1 MLTSLRPVTE
11 LERAIRAQPD
21 ELRRLAGLEL
31 PPHAN
36 RLAAGERLWLVG
48 TGTSLHAA
56 ELGAAMM
63 ARAGIDARFASSME
77 FAKRA
82 PLRAGDGVIV
92 LSHTGETAYARGA
105 RARALDLGAE
115 TLSLTATGVGWPEAI
130 EVAEKERSE
139 TYTRS
144 YTGALAV
151 LALIAG
157 ELGAEGLGPE
167 AVVAAADAADAVLG
181 EPGIEVVPEPERLLV
196 LAGAGPA
203 AVTAREGALKL
214 REAARLAAE
223 GYDAEY
229 LLHGSAV
236 PLDERD
242 ALVLVGPDEDG
253 LLRELAKAAEAEGV
267 AVGRLSG
274 EAAAGGGRP
283 GGPPADVRE
292 SREAVLGETADELM
306 AQIPLTV
313 RLQLLALRRA
323 EQGGHDP
330 DTVITGA
337 WAADALWNT
346 GVR

>member
-1 MLTSLRPVTE
+1 VTE
-11 LERAIRAQPD
+11 LERAIRAQPG
-21 ELRRLAGLEL
+21 ELRRLAGIEL
-31 PPHAN
+31 PDHAN

-48 TGTSLHAA
+48 TGTSLHGA

-92 LSHTGETAYARGA
+92 LSHTGETAYARAA
-105 RARALDLGAE
+105 RKRALDLGAE
-115 TLSLTATGVGWPEAI
+115 TLSLTAVGVGWPEAI

-157 ELGAEGLGPE
+157 ELGAEGLTPE
-167 AVVAAADAADAVLG
+167 AVVAAADAAEAALAD
-181 EPGIEVVPEPERLLV
+181 PGIDDVPDPDRLLV
-196 LAGAGPA
+196 IAGAGPA

-214 REAARLAAE
+214 REAARRAAE

-236 PLDERD
+236 PLGERD
-242 ALVLVGPDEDG
+242 GLLLVGQEEDG
-253 LLRELAKAAEAEGV
+253 LLHGLAKAAEAEGI
-267 AVGRLSG
+267 AVGRLG
-274 EAAAGGGRP
+274 EEAAPR
-283 GGPPADVRE
+283 
-292 SREAVLGETADELM
+292 DELM

-313 RLQLLALRRA
+313 RLQLLALKRT

-337 WAADALWNT
+337 WAAEALWNA
-346 GVR
+346 GAP

>member
-1 MLTSLRPVTE
+1 LLSLPAVTE

-31 PPHAN
+31 PPHAG

-77 FAKRA
+77 FARRT

-92 LSHTGETAYARGA
+92 LSHTGETAFARAA
-105 RARALDLGAE
+105 RARALGLGAE

-130 EVAEKERSE
+130 EIAERERSE

-144 YTGALAV
+144 YTAALAV

-167 AVVAAADAADAVLG
+167 AVVEAAAAVEAALAD
-181 EPGIEVVPEPERLLV
+181 PGLDGLPDPERLLV
-196 LAGAGPA
+196 LAAAGPG

-236 PLDERD
+236 PLGGRD
-242 ALVLVGPDEDG
+242 GLVIVDAARDEDG
-253 LLRELAKAAEAEGV
+253 LLRELARAARAEGV
-267 AVGRLSG
+267 AVAELGHA
-274 EAAAGGGRP
+274 EP
-283 GGPPADVRE
+283 GD
-292 SREAVLGETADELM
+292 DLM
-306 AQIPLTV
+306 AQVPLTV

-323 EQGGHDP
+323 EAGGHDP

-337 WAADALWNT
+337 WAADALWNA
-346 GVR
+346 GAP

>member
-1 MLTSLRPVTE
+1 VPPVTE

-63 ARAGIDARFASSME
+63 ARAGVDARFASSME
-77 FAKRA
+77 FARRA

-92 LSHTGETAYARGA
+92 ISHTGETAYARAA
-105 RARALDLGAE
+105 RARALALGTE
-115 TLSLTATGVGWPEAI
+115 TLSLTATGVGWPEAV
-130 EVAEKERSE
+130 EVTEKELSE

-167 AVVAAADAADAVLG
+167 VVVAAADAAEAALAA
-181 EPGIEVVPEPERLLV
+181 PGLDGAPEPERLLV
-196 LAGAGPA
+196 LAAVGPA

-236 PLDERD
+236 PLGRRD
-242 ALVLVGPDEDG
+242 GLLLVGADEDG
-253 LLRELAKAAEAEGV
+253 LLTGLGEAAEAEGV
-267 AVGRLSG
+267 AVGRI
-274 EAAAGGGRP
+274 GGGEP
-283 GGPPADVRE
+283 G
-292 SREAVLGETADELM
+292 DELI

-323 EQGGHDP
+323 EAAGHDP

-337 WAADALWNT
+337 WAADALWSA
-346 GVR
+346 GAL

>member
-1 MLTSLRPVTE
+1 VTE

-21 ELRRLAGLEL
+21 ELRRLSQLDL
-31 PPHAN
+31 PPQAD
-36 RLAAGERLWLVG
+36 RIAAGERVWLVG

-56 ELGAAMM
+56 ELGAAMFE
-63 ARAGIDARFASSME
+63 RAGIDARAASSID
-77 FAKRA
+77 FAHRV
-82 PLRAGDGVIV
+82 PLRAGDGVVVI
-92 LSHTGETAYARGA
+92 SHTGGTAHARAA
-105 RARALDLGAE
+105 RARALNLGAE

-130 EVAEKERSE
+130 EVTERERSE

-157 ELGAEGLGPE
+157 ELGADGLLPE
-167 AVVAAADAADAVLG
+167 AVVAAADAAERALS
-181 EPGIEVVPEPERLLV
+181 EAAEMPAPERLLV
-196 LAGAGPA
+196 IAGVGPA

-214 REAARLAAE
+214 REAARLLAE

-242 ALVLVGPDEDG
+242 ALLLLGTDPDG
-253 LLRELAKAAEAEGV
+253 LLRELGSAARAEGIAV
-267 AVGRLSG
+267 AELEQP
-274 EAAAGGGRP
+274 EAP
-283 GGPPADVRE
+283 
-292 SREAVLGETADELM
+292 DELL

-323 EQGGHDP
+323 EAAGHDP
-330 DTVITGA
+330 DKVITGA
-337 WAADALWNT
+337 WEADTLWEVGT
-346 GVR
+346 P

>member
-1 MLTSLRPVTE
+1 MWLSLPAVTE

-31 PPHAN
+31 PPHAG
-36 RLAAGERLWLVG
+36 RLAGGERLWLVG

-77 FAKRA
+77 FARRA

-92 LSHTGETAYARGA
+92 LSHTGETAYARAA
-105 RARALDLGAE
+105 RARALSLGAE

-130 EVAEKERSE
+130 EIAERERSE

-144 YTGALAV
+144 YAAALAV

-167 AVVAAADAADAVLG
+167 AVVAAAAAAQAAIE
-181 EPGIEVVPEPERLLV
+181 EPEIEEVPEPERLLV

-242 ALVLVGPDEDG
+242 ALVLVGRDEDG
-253 LLRELAKAAEAEGV
+253 LLRELGGAARAEGV
-267 AVGRLSG
+267 AVAEPEGPV
-274 EAAAGGGRP
+274 AG
-283 GGPPADVRE
+283 
-292 SREAVLGETADELM
+292 DELL

-313 RLQLLALRRA
+313 RFQLLALRRA

-330 DTVITGA
+330 DTVISGA
-337 WAADALWNT
+337 WQADSLWSA
-346 GVR
+346 GAP

>member
-1 MLTSLRPVTE
+1 VTE
-11 LERAIRAQPD
+11 LERAIRAQPG
-21 ELRRLAGLEL
+21 ELRRLAGIEL
-31 PPHAN
+31 PDHAN

-48 TGTSLHAA
+48 TGTSLHGA

-92 LSHTGETAYARGA
+92 LSHTGETAYARAA
-105 RARALDLGAE
+105 RKRALDLGAE
-115 TLSLTATGVGWPEAI
+115 TLSLTAVGVGWPEAI

-157 ELGAEGLGPE
+157 ELGAEGLTPE
-167 AVVAAADAADAVLG
+167 AVVAAADAAEAALAD
-181 EPGIEVVPEPERLLV
+181 PGIDDVPDPDRLLV
-196 LAGAGPA
+196 IAGAGPA

-214 REAARLAAE
+214 REAARRAAE

-236 PLDERD
+236 PLGERD
-242 ALVLVGPDEDG
+242 GLLLVGQEEDG
-253 LLRELAKAAEAEGV
+253 LLHELAKAAEAEGI
-267 AVGRLSG
+267 AVGRLG
-274 EAAAGGGRP
+274 EEAAPR
-283 GGPPADVRE
+283 
-292 SREAVLGETADELM
+292 DELM

-313 RLQLLALRRA
+313 RLQLLALKRT

-337 WAADALWNT
+337 WAAEALWNA
-346 GVR
+346 GAP

>member
-1 MLTSLRPVTE
+1 MTE
-11 LERAIRAQPD
+11 LERAIRDQPD

-36 RLAAGERLWLVG
+36 RLAAGERLWLAG

-77 FAKRA
+77 FAKRS
-82 PLRAGDGVIV
+82 PLRAGDGAIV
-92 LSHTGETAYARGA
+92 LSHTGETAYARAA
-105 RARALDLGAE
+105 RARALGLGAE
-115 TLSLTATGVGWPEAI
+115 TLSLTATGVGWPEAV
-130 EVAEKERSE
+130 EVTEKERSE

-157 ELGAEGLGPE
+157 ELGAEGLAPE
-167 AVVAAADAADAVLG
+167 AVVAAADAADAALA
-181 EPGIEVVPEPERLLV
+181 EPGLDEVPDPERLLV
-196 LAGAGPA
+196 LAGVGPA

-214 REAARLAAE
+214 REAARRAAE

-236 PLDERD
+236 PLDGRD
-242 ALVLVGPDEDG
+242 ALLLVGPDEDG
-253 LLRELAKAAEAEGV
+253 LLRELGKAAEAEGV
-267 AVGRLSG
+267 PVAR
-274 EAAAGGGRP
+274 
-283 GGPPADVRE
+283 
-292 SREAVLGETADELM
+292 LGEVAEAGDELM

-323 EQGGHDP
+323 EAGGHDP

-337 WAADALWNT
+337 WAAEALWNA
-346 GVR
+346 GAP

>member
-1 MLTSLRPVTE
+1 VTE
-11 LERAIRAQPD
+11 LERAIRAQPE
-21 ELRRLAGLEL
+21 ELRRLAALEL
-31 PPHAN
+31 PPHAG

-63 ARAGIDARFASSME
+63 ARAGIDSRFASSME
-77 FAKRA
+77 FARRA

-92 LSHTGETAYARGA
+92 ISHTGETAYARAA
-105 RARALDLGAE
+105 RARALGLGAE
-115 TLSLTATGVGWPEAI
+115 TLSLTATGAGWPEAI
-130 EVAEKERSE
+130 ETAERERSE

-144 YTGALAV
+144 YTAALAV

-167 AVVAAADAADAVLG
+167 AVVAAAAAAEAALAEPGLG
-181 EPGIEVVPEPERLLV
+181 EVPEPERLLV

-203 AVTAREGALKL
+203 CVTAREGALKL

-236 PLDERD
+236 PLGRR
-242 ALVLVGPDEDG
+242 DG
-253 LLRELAKAAEAEGV
+253 LLLLDPGRDGDGLVRGLAEAARAEGV
-267 AVGRLSG
+267 AVAQLDQP
-274 EAAAGGGRP
+274 EP
-283 GGPPADVRE
+283 D
-292 SREAVLGETADELM
+292 DELM

-323 EQGGHDP
+323 EAGGNDP
-330 DTVITGA
+330 DTVIAGG
-337 WAADALWNT
+337 WAADALWSA
-346 GVR
+346 GAP

>member
-1 MLTSLRPVTE
+1 MTE

-21 ELRRLAGLEL
+21 ELRRLAGFEL
-31 PPHAN
+31 PPHAR
-36 RLAAGERLWLVG
+36 RLAAGERLWLAG

-77 FAKRA
+77 FVRRA

-92 LSHTGETAYARGA
+92 LSHTGETAYARAA

-115 TLSLTATGVGWPEAI
+115 TLSITATGVGWPEAI
-130 EVAEKERSE
+130 EATERERSE

-144 YTGALAV
+144 YTAALAL

-167 AVVAAADAADAVLG
+167 AVLAAAAATEAALE
-181 EPGIEVVPEPERLLV
+181 EPGLGDVPEPERLLV

-214 REAARLAAE
+214 REAARLTAE

-236 PLDERD
+236 PLDGRD
-242 ALVLVGPDEDG
+242 ALVVLGRDEDG
-253 LLRELAKAAEAEGV
+253 LLSELAKAGRAEGV
-267 AVGRLSG
+267 AVAEIEG
-274 EAAAGGGRP
+274 EAA
-283 GGPPADVRE
+283 E
-292 SREAVLGETADELM
+292 DELM

-323 EQGGHDP
+323 EAGGHDP

-337 WAADALWNT
+337 WGADALWNA
-346 GVR
+346 GSP

>member
-1 MLTSLRPVTE
+1 VTE

-31 PPHAN
+31 PVRAG

-77 FAKRA
+77 FAHRV

-92 LSHTGETAYARGA
+92 ISHTGETAYARAA
-105 RARALDLGAE
+105 RARARDLGSE

-130 EVAEKERSE
+130 EIADRERSE

-144 YTGALAV
+144 YTAALAV

-157 ELGAEGLGPE
+157 ELGAERLGPE
-167 AVVAAADAADAVLG
+167 AVVEAAAAAEAALAD
-181 EPGIEVVPEPERLLV
+181 PGLDEAPDPERLLV
-196 LAGAGPA
+196 LAGTGPA
-203 AVTAREGALKL
+203 GVTAREGALKL
-214 REAARLAAE
+214 REAARHAAE

-236 PLDERD
+236 PLGDRD
-242 ALVLVGPDEDG
+242 CLLLVGSDEDG
-253 LLRELAKAAEAEGV
+253 LLSELARAAKAEGV
-267 AVGRLSG
+267 AVARLDQL
-274 EAAAGGGRP
+274 EP
-283 GGPPADVRE
+283 G
-292 SREAVLGETADELM
+292 DELM

-313 RLQLLALRRA
+313 RLQLLALTRA
-323 EQGGHDP
+323 EAGGHDP

-337 WAADALWNT
+337 WAAEALWSA
-346 GVR
+346 GAPHSA

>member
-1 MLTSLRPVTE
+1 MEVYIGRVTE

-63 ARAGIDARFASSME
+63 ARAGIDARFASSMD
-77 FAKRA
+77 FARQA

-92 LSHTGETAYARGA
+92 ISHTGETAYARAA

-130 EVAEKERSE
+130 EVTEKERSE

-167 AVVAAADAADAVLG
+167 VVVEAAAAAEAALA
-181 EPGIEVVPEPERLLV
+181 EPGLDEAPEPERLLV
-196 LAGAGPA
+196 IAGAGA
-203 AVTAREGALKL
+203 EAVTAREGALKL
-214 REAARLAAE
+214 REAARLLAE

-236 PLDERD
+236 PLGERD
-242 ALVLVGPDEDG
+242 ALVLLESGTGEGRLVP
-253 LLRELAKAAEAEGV
+253 ELARAANAEGV
-267 AVGRLSG
+267 RTV
-274 EAAAGGGRP
+274 
-283 GGPPADVRE
+283 VHRE
-292 SREAVLGETADELM
+292 ETLTDPLM
-306 AQIPLTV
+306 VQIPLTV
-313 RLQLLALRRA
+313 RLQLLALHRA
-323 EQGGHDP
+323 EAGGHDP

-337 WAADALWNT
+337 WAAEPLWSA
-346 GVR
+346 GSP

>member
-1 MLTSLRPVTE
+1 VTE
-11 LERAIRAQPD
+11 LERAIRAQPG

-31 PPHAN
+31 PPHAR
-36 RLAAGERLWLVG
+36 RLAAGERVWLVG

-56 ELGAAMM
+56 ELGAGML
-63 ARAGIDARFASSME
+63 ARAGVDARFLSSMD
-77 FAKRA
+77 FARRA

-92 LSHTGETAYARGA
+92 ISHTGETAYARA
-105 RARALDLGAE
+105 SRVRALDLGAE
-115 TLSLTATGVGWPEAI
+115 LLSLTATGVGWPEAI
-130 EVAEKERSE
+130 EVTARERSE

-167 AVVAAADAADAVLG
+167 AVAAAAEAAEEALAR
-181 EPGIEVVPEPERLLV
+181 PGIEEMPEPERLLV
-196 LAGAGPA
+196 IAAAGPA

-236 PLDERD
+236 PLDRRD
-242 ALVLVGPDEDG
+242 ALLLIGDDEDG
-253 LLRELAKAAEAEGV
+253 LVRELGSAAAGEGI
-267 AVGRLSG
+267 AVGRL
-274 EAAAGGGRP
+274 EQAAP
-283 GGPPADVRE
+283 
-292 SREAVLGETADELM
+292 SDELL

-313 RLQLLALRRA
+313 RLQLLALDRA
-323 EQGGHDP
+323 EAGGHDP
-330 DTVITGA
+330 DTVITGEWSA
-337 WAADALWNT
+337 ETLWSVGAA
-346 GVR
+346 

>member
-1 MLTSLRPVTE
+1 MTE

-77 FAKRA
+77 FAKRS

-92 LSHTGETAYARGA
+92 ISHTGETAYARAA

-130 EVAEKERSE
+130 EVTEKERSE

-157 ELGAEGLGPE
+157 ELGAEGLAPE
-167 AVVAAADAADAVLG
+167 AIVAAAEAAEAALA
-181 EPGIEVVPEPERLLV
+181 EPDLDGVPEPERLLV
-196 LAGAGPA
+196 LAGVGPA

-236 PLDERD
+236 PLGSRD
-242 ALVLVGPDEDG
+242 GLLLVGPDEDG
-253 LLRELAKAAEAEGV
+253 LLAGLEEAAKAEGV
-267 AVGRLSG
+267 AVGQIEG
-274 EAAAGGGRP
+274 EEP
-283 GGPPADVRE
+283 E
-292 SREAVLGETADELM
+292 DELM

-323 EQGGHDP
+323 GRGGHDP
-330 DTVITGA
+330 DKVITGA
-337 WAADALWNT
+337 WAADALWNA
-346 GVR
+346 GAP